1 MQKTLIKWLIVI
13 GVGVVIASLPAPEG
27 VTVGGWRLFA
37 IFIATI
43 VGSMIQPLPDSAV
56 VLIGVVSSVL
66 FGAMKPDVALRGY
79 ADPVVW
85 LVLAAFFLSCGVIK
99 TGLGRRIALM
109 FMRAIGRSTLGLGY
123 SLIAT
128 DFVLAAAVPSN
139 SARNGGVLLPITLS
153 ISAEYNS
160 HPDDGTA
167 GRIGTFLI
175 NLLYQCD
182 VIICATFLTG
192 QAGNLV
198 FAKLAAEHGGIQL
211 TYLGWFVA
219 AIVPSLISLAIV
231 PLMIYRL
238 FPPGIKATPE
248 AAAFASEELNKLGG
262 WPRSQ
267 KIMLGVLIAVIL
279 FWATFG
285 HLHNVDVWIIG
296 LLGVAVLLAARIIEW
311 RDLMGDRTAW
321 SVFIWYGG
329 LVNMAAELG
338 NTGLTKLFADRM
350 SAVTGGMTWPIALA
364 VLLFVYFYSHYF
376 FASITAHV
384 LAMSVPFLAVMLAA
398 GAPTGLV
405 VLMLAYFSNLNAGL
419 THYGTTPGPIY
430 FGTGYVEQRTWW
442 TTGLIASVINILV
455 WSLFGL
461 GWWRLLGWW

>member
-1 MQKTLIKWLIVI
+1 MQKNLVKWLIVV
-13 GVGVVIASLPAPEG
+13 GVGIAIAVLPPPAG
-27 VTVGGWRLFA
+27 VTVQGWRLFA

-56 VLIGVVSSVL
+56 VLIGVVASVL
-66 FGAMKPDVALRGY
+66 FGAMKPDVALKGY

-85 LVLAAFFLSCGVIK
+85 LVLAAFFLSCGMIK

-128 DFVLAAAVPSN
+128 DFVLASAVPSN
-139 SARNGGVLLPITLS
+139 SARNGGVIMPIALS
-153 ISAEYNS
+153 ICEEYDS
-160 HPDDGTA
+160 HPDDDTA

-182 VIICATFLTG
+182 VIVCATFLTG

-211 TYLGWFVA
+211 TYLGWFAA
-219 AIVPSLISLAIV
+219 AIVPSLISLLLV
-231 PLMIYRL
+231 PLMIYRV
-238 FPPGIKATPE
+238 FPPGIKKTPE
-248 AAAFASEELNKLGG
+248 AAAFAKEELNKLGG
-262 WPRSQ
+262 WPRDQ
-267 KIMLGVLIAVIL
+267 KIMLGVLVAVIL
-279 FWATFG
+279 FWASYG
-285 HLHNVDVWIIG
+285 HLHNIDVWIVG
-296 LLGVAVLLAARIIEW
+296 LLGVAVLLAAKVVDW
-311 RDLMGDRTAW
+311 RDLTGDRTAW

-338 NTGLTKLFADRM
+338 NTGLTKIFAERM
-350 SAVTGGMTWPIALA
+350 SAFTGGMIWPVALA
-364 VLLFVYFYSHYF
+364 VLLLVYFYSHYF

-384 LAMSVPFLAVMLAA
+384 LAMFVPFLAVMLAA
-398 GAPTGLV
+398 GAPAGLV
-405 VLMLAYFSNLNAGL
+405 VLMLAYFSNLNASL

-430 FGTGYVEQRTWW
+430 FGTGYVEQRKWW

-455 WSLFGL
+455 WSIVGLVWWKAL
-461 GWWRLLGWW
+461 GWY